1 MIFPQNMLA
10 KQEDH
15 IPYNLLKQMRRGEDM
30 EEKGSWGAGGRGG
43 REEGNRL
50 RTWGIIGKAHMD

>member
-1 MIFPQNMLA
+1 MTFLQNMLA

-15 IPYNLLKQMRRGEDM
+15 IVYNLLKQMRRGEDT
-30 EEKGSWGAGGRGG
+30 EKGSWGAGGRGG

-50 RTWGIIGKAHMD
+50 RTWPIEGAL

>member
-1 MIFPQNMLA
+1 MTFLQNMLA

-15 IPYNLLKQMRRGEDM
+15 IVYNLLKQMRRGEDT
-30 EEKGSWGAGGRGG
+30 EEKGSCDAGGRGG

-50 RTWGIIGKAHMD
+50 RTWPIEGAL

>member
-15 IPYNLLKQMRRGEDM
+15 IVYNLLKQMRREEDT
-30 EEKGSWGAGGRGG
+30 EEKDSWGAGGRGG
-43 REEGNRL
+43 REEGDKL
-50 RTWGIIGKAHMD
+50 RTWPIEGAL

>member
-1 MIFPQNMLA
+1 MLA

-50 RTWGIIGKAHMD
+50 RTWGIIGKAHTD